1 LTFARTGMPIIL
13 PLLVI
18 LAAALYFTTPEER
31 ARLAR
36 ALMAAS
42 RRVMVAVARN
52 FPEAHSFRDALRAR
66 TGRVLVTP
74 AVLALNAMVFACMVA
89 GPGSLGDPET
99 LAGWGGSVGP
109 RTTNGEWW
117 RLVTALFV
125 HSGPLHLLVSLASL
139 LQLGVLLERLVG
151 HLAFS
156 VVYVGSGLLAG
167 LVSLSANTMA
177 VNVGASGAVFGLY
190 GLLLAS
196 LTRSALQRSGDAI
209 PLGILKR
216 LGPAGAVFMLYG
228 VATGRPGVAAALAG
242 LATGF
247 AGGLALATGVGERK
261 APARRAAF
269 VVGATVMIAAAFAVP
284 LRGVA
289 DVRPEIARIIAA
301 EDRTVHAYRKA
312 VDQFRL
318 GALPAEAL
326 ASLIDRTI
334 VPELRAADGRLKALT
349 GVPREHRPLVAGA
362 EEYLRLRDESWSLR
376 AEGLHKSDMPMLRRA
391 DLAERASL
399 EVLEQIRPAGRQ

>member
-1 LTFARTGMPIIL
+1 LTFFRTGMSIIL

-18 LAAALYFTTPEER
+18 LAAALYFTSPDER
-31 ARLAR
+31 ARFAR
-36 ALMAAS
+36 ALVAAS
-42 RRVMVAVARN
+42 RRAMEAVARN
-52 FPEAHSFRDALRAR
+52 FPESPSFRDALRAR

-74 AVLALNAMVFACMVA
+74 AVIALNATIFAGMLA
-89 GPGSLGDPET
+89 GSGALGDPET
-99 LAGWGGSVGP
+99 LVGWGGSFGP

-125 HSGPLHLLVSLASL
+125 HAGALHLLACIAGLV
-139 LQLGVLLERLVG
+139 QLGLLLERLVG

-167 LVSLSANTMA
+167 LVSLSANPMA
-177 VNVGASGAVFGLY
+177 VNVGASGAVLGLY

-196 LTRSALQRSGDAI
+196 LTWSALQRSGEAI
-209 PLGILKR
+209 PLMTLKR
-216 LGPAGAVFMLYG
+216 LGPAAAVFILYS
-228 VATGRPGVAAALAG
+228 VAAGRPAGAAALAG
-242 LATGF
+242 LAAGF

-261 APARRAAF
+261 PSARRAALAM
-269 VVGATVMIAAAFAVP
+269 GATIAIAAAFAVP

-301 EDRTVHAYRKA
+301 EDHTVHAYQKA

-318 GALPAEAL
+318 GAIPAEAL
-326 ASLIDRTI
+326 ASLIDGTI
-334 VPELRAADGRLKALT
+334 VPALRAADGRLKALT
-349 GVPREHRPLVAGA
+349 GVPPEDRPLVASA

-376 AEGLHKSDMPMLRRA
+376 AEGLHNGDMPTLRRA
-391 DLAERASL
+391 DITERASL
-399 EVLEQIRPAGRQ
+399 EVLEQIRAAGRQ